1 MANLKKIATELFW
14 KFTSPER
21 LSYDHTKSLPQYIS
35 RGKCIFWVKRVKFV
49 KNREKLEIAHKMLVL
64 EQNIPNQKFSNTF
77 SVVQLKTKYF
87 PLFFGRI
94 NIRLFG

>member
-1 MANLKKIATELFW
+1 MIILKV
-14 KFTSPER
+14 
-21 LSYDHTKSLPQYIS
+21 YHNIS
-35 RGKCIFWVKRVKFV
+35 WGKCILWVKRVKFV

-87 PLFFGRI
+87 TLFFGRI